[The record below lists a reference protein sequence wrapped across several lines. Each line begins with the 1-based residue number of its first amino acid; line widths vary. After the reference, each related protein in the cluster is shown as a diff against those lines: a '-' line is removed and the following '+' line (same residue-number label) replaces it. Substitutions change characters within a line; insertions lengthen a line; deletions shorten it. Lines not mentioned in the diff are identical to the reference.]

1 MKLHANM
8 CISGLKHAQEIL
20 IIDISTSNMSFLQ
33 YLEVK
38 IPYPTYISWKP
49 PTTNRNPHLW
59 WKYRIPRFHY
69 KSSTDVGLK
78 GDLGLLVMTRQLVV
92 YILLFVG
99 WVSTNSTS
107 RCISQYRPWLHLSPV
122 YAFRPITMA
131 NMKSCDPALPI
142 ICKVNESLN
151 PYIKSRI
158 PQSPCPSI
166 KLKTNSI
173 C

>member
-38 IPYPTYISWKP
+38 RPYPTYISWKT

-92 YILLFVG
+92 YILLLSDE
-99 WVSTNSTS
+99 WV
-107 RCISQYRPWLHLSPV
+107 
-122 YAFRPITMA
+122 PIVH
-131 NMKSCDPALPI
+131 PG
-142 ICKVNESLN
+142 VSLN
-151 PYIKSRI
+151 TDRDYISLPSMPYWNLDWYLYVYYGCSLIHVPYIYHII
-158 PQSPCPSI
+158 PT
-166 KLKTNSI
+166 KYLH
-173 C
+173 

>member
-1 MKLHANM
+1 M

-49 PTTNRNPHLW
+49 PTTNRNPHSW

-107 RCISQYRPWLHLSPV
+107 RCISQYRPWLHLSPI
-122 YAFRPITMA
+122 YALL
-131 NMKSCDPALPI
+131 KSGLVLVCILWLFPDPCALHIPYYCYKI
-142 ICKVNESLN
+142 LTLTHYTVGLCK
-151 PYIKSRI
+151 
-158 PQSPCPSI
+158 
-166 KLKTNSI
+166 
-173 C
+173 

>member
-1 MKLHANM
+1 MRTPPFLE
-8 CISGLKHAQEIL
+8 ISGTKSLGYL
-20 IIDISTSNMSFLQ
+20 TPIIVNNVRGNPIKPH
-33 YLEVK
+33 YLV
-38 IPYPTYISWKP
+38 Y
-49 PTTNRNPHLW
+49 NPQQPLGTLLSGE
-59 WKYRIPRFHY
+59 KYRIPRFHY

-107 RCISQYRPWLHLSPV
+107 RCISQYQPWIHLSPV

-131 NMKSCDPALPI
+131 NMISCDPALPI